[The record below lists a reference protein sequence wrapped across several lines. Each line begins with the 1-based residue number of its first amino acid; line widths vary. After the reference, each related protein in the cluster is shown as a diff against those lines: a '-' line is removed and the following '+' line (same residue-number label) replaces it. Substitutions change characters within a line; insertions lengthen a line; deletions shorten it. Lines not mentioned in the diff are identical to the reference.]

1 MNELD
6 NIIRDYLKAKDTDYA
21 IMINGDWGCGKSY
34 YIKHGFVDIVTQTE
48 CPAPTTTGF
57 NKYINHWSN
66 QIREKWHQ
74 LKQENKEDEATYDEK
89 QYFPFYITLYG
100 ISSVEE
106 FYARVNDEV
115 YGWISTGGN
124 ILQQLLENH
133 AGAKVQLNAG
143 AYIPH
148 NAVLV
153 FDDLE
158 RICLDKISPIE
169 VLGLINSYAEHKHLK
184 VIIVC
189 NEEAFRKKAEDGS
202 VQLKLDEEYKQYK
215 EKTIRF
221 TYTCKADIPEIYGIL
236 ASGYSGTYREF
247 LKENGEDILSIFNR
261 GGKGNIRTLKFFMDV
276 FEKIFNTAYPKL
288 KGEYCDQIVDKLL
301 CSTMIYVLE
310 YKRGHGKR
318 ALLQLSA
325 PLVLANI
332 EEEYNPFD
340 TRDDEE
346 TGIGEEYDVSKV
358 RNRYLS
364 SYDYMV
370 RLPWLIEYITSG
382 ALNEEELLAFVKN
395 QTNEFKRIE
404 TSPAAQ
410 ALAKIKNLKAIDD
423 QAAAPIVQQIWHY
436 IEKNQFTVTEL
447 LDVYSLFI
455 TYVNEGLDFV
465 DLGKEK
471 DSVFE
476 KALRESPGLQEC
488 KLDNDVRV
496 GKRKQTH
503 ELNEYQK
510 RYYELVKY
518 VEKLK
523 AESNE
528 NRYAQKV
535 EAFLKETES
544 ADPSVEGVASYKMD
558 DHKISM
564 RGMDWERLYQA
575 IVMVP
580 NPKACM
586 IIDVVE
592 ILIASDRFGWTD
604 DEQLALNEFWC
615 KLKVYRRE
623 NRNKIRAYEM
633 RGLVQ
638 TLQEVLEEKQKTVTL
653 NLNG

>member
-1 MNELD
+1 MNEL
-6 NIIRDYLKAKDTDYA
+6 NKIIEDYLNAKDTDYA
-21 IMINGDWGCGKSY
+21 IMINGEWGCGKSY
-34 YIKHGFVDIVTQTE
+34 YIKHGFQEVVTSVD
-48 CPAPTTTGF
+48 CPIQEVRGIEKLHDAGNEIAREIQREAQSDEERMPEYDQS
-57 NKYINHWSN
+57 KY
-66 QIREKWHQ
+66 
-74 LKQENKEDEATYDEK
+74 Y
-89 QYFPFYITLYG
+89 PFYVSLYG
-100 ISSVEE
+100 VSSVED
-106 FYARVNDEV
+106 FNAKLSDGVHDWLGKGKTILKSFFKNRFDVDLPISPIAR
-115 YGWISTGGN
+115 
-124 ILQQLLENH
+124 
-133 AGAKVQLNAG
+133 
-143 AYIPH
+143 IPQ

-169 VLGLINSYAEHKHLK
+169 VLGLINTFSEHKHYK
-184 VIIVC
+184 VVIVC

-236 ASGYSGTYREF
+236 ASEYSGTYGEY
-247 LKENGEDILSIFNR
+247 LKEKEEDILSIFDR
-261 GGKGNIRTLKFFMDV
+261 GGKRNIRTLKFFMDI
-276 FEKIFNTAYPKL
+276 FEKIFNTAYPVL
-288 KGEYCDQIVDKLL
+288 SGEYCDQILDKLL

-310 YKRGHGKR
+310 HKRGHSKR
-318 ALLQLSA
+318 ALRQLSA
-325 PLVLANI
+325 PLILADI

-340 TRDDEE
+340 TREDDE
-346 TGIGEEYDVSKV
+346 TGIGEEYDVNKV

-370 RLPWLIEYITSG
+370 RLLWLIDYITSG
-382 ALNEEELLAFVKN
+382 ALDEEELLEFVKN
-395 QTNEFKRIE
+395 QTAEFKRIE

-410 ALAKIKNLKAIDD
+410 ALAKIKNLKAINDEE
-423 QAAAPIVQQIWHY
+423 AAPIVQQIWQY
-436 IEKNQFTVTEL
+436 IEQNQFTVTEL

-471 DSVFE
+471 DAVFE
-476 KALRESPGLQEC
+476 KALRESPGLQDC
-488 KLDNDVRV
+488 KLDNDARV
-496 GKRKQTH
+496 GKRKKTN

-510 RYYELVKY
+510 RYYKLVEY
-518 VEKLK
+518 VKNLK

-535 EAFLKETES
+535 EAFLKEAES

-564 RGMDWERLYQA
+564 RGMDWERLYRA
-575 IVMVP
+575 IVTVP

-615 KLKVYRRE
+615 KLNVYRRE
-623 NRNKIRAYEM
+623 NRNKIRAYEI